1 MVYEYG
7 KFTSSQIAEVKH
19 LLQKKIFFLLLIVD
33 PQTRENYE
41 SVNVEEAFDE
51 ILRMLSGFNGLL
63 NYPAEVVDISC
74 KLKAALQEYSKG
86 MVYDFAAYRRL
97 ILSAGKEVERIKEV

>member
-7 KFTSSQIAEVKH
+7 KFTSSQISEVKH

-33 PQTRENYE
+33 PQTRANYE

-74 KLKAALQEYSKG
+74 KLKAALEEYSKG
-86 MVYDFAAYRRL
+86 AVYDFKAYRRL
-97 ILSAGKEVERIKEV
+97 ILSAGKEVEKIKEV

>member
-7 KFTSSQIAEVKH
+7 KFTENQIAEVKR

-33 PQTRENYE
+33 PQTKENYE

-51 ILRMLSGFNGLL
+51 ILRMLSGFNSLL

-86 MVYDFAAYRRL
+86 MVYDFTAYRRL

>member
-7 KFTSSQIAEVKH
+7 NFTKDQIAETKR

-33 PQTRENYE
+33 PKTRDNFET
-41 SVNVEEAFDE
+41 VNVPEAFDE
-51 ILRMLSGFNGLL
+51 ILRMLSGFNELL

-74 KLKAALQEYSKG
+74 KLKAALEEFNKG
-86 MVYDFAAYRRL
+86 SVYDFLAYRRL
-97 ILSAGKEVERIKEV
+97 ILSAGKEVEKIKEV

>member
-7 KFTSSQIAEVKH
+7 QFTEGQIAETKH

-33 PQTRENYE
+33 PKTRENFE
-41 SVNVEEAFDE
+41 TVDVPEAFDE
-51 ILRMLSGFNGLL
+51 ILRMLSGFNKLL

-74 KLKAALQEYSKG
+74 KLEAAREEYNKG
-86 MVYDFAAYRRL
+86 HVFDFMAYRRL
-97 ILSAGKEVERIKEV
+97 ILGAGKEVEKIKEV